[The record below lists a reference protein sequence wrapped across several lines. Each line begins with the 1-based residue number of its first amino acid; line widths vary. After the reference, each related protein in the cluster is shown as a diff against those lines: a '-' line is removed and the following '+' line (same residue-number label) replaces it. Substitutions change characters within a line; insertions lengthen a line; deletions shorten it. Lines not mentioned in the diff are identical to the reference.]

1 MEWWMTMTE
10 DSREL
15 TTVTAWAGPERPREQ
30 EILSRFAHEGLHPY
44 SWSNGPDYRYA
55 MHRHSY
61 HKVLYV
67 VVGSIR
73 FILHPGGPIDL
84 NPGDRL
90 DLPPGTDHSAIVG
103 SRGVTCF
110 EAPRG

>member
-1 MEWWMTMTE
+1 MTMTN
-10 DSREL
+10 D
-15 TTVTAWAGPERPREQ
+15 THGGTMVTAWDSPERPSER
-30 EILSRFAHEGLHPY
+30 EILSRFAAEGLRPY

-55 MHRHSY
+55 MHRHPY

-67 VVGSIR
+67 VAGSIR

-90 DLPPGTDHSAIVG
+90 DLAPGTDHSAIVG
-103 SRGVTCF
+103 SRGVTCL
-110 EAPRG
+110 EAPRE

>member
-1 MEWWMTMTE
+1 MTMTE
-10 DSREL
+10 DPLGR
-15 TTVTAWAGPERPREQ
+15 TMVTAWDGPERPSEQ
-30 EILSRFAHEGLHPY
+30 EILSRFADEGLRPY

-67 VVGSIR
+67 VAGSIR

-103 SRGVTCF
+103 SRGVTCL
-110 EAPRG
+110 EAPSE